1 MSVPKIK
8 KLLIANRGEI
18 ACKIIRCARKMK
30 IPTVAIYSDED
41 INCLHTKLADEAI
54 NIPGSL
60 TSETYMNSDVI
71 IKICKKYKIN
81 AIHPGYG
88 LLSENA
94 DFVKMVENNNL
105 IFIGP
110 SSKIVRNM
118 GEKDKAK
125 LIMEKAGVPVV
136 PGYHG
141 KIQDKK
147 FLEQTA
153 KKIGYPIL
161 IKARAGG
168 GGRGMRIAE
177 TSTNFLTALEE
188 ASNEAKTNFKDKKCL
203 LEKYIPKARHIEIQI
218 FGDKYGNV
226 IHLFDRDCS
235 LQRRQ
240 QKIIEEAP
248 CPELNKDIRT
258 FLGDLSVKAAR
269 SIKYEGAGTIEF
281 IADIENGIDKN
292 KIYFMEMN
300 TRIQVEHSVTE
311 AVTSTDLITWQLE
324 IANGNKI
331 SKSQKDIILKGSSIE
346 ARLYAENV
354 NNNFLPQSGLIHH
367 LNFPKML
374 KHPNCIVETGTQE
387 GDYITPFYDPM
398 IAKIISFGK
407 DRNEAIKYLENFLI
421 DVEIGGIRTVSY
433 THLTLPTKRIV

>member
-60 TSETYMNSDVI
+60 VSETYMNSDVI

-141 KIQDKK
+141 KIQDKN

-168 GGRGMRIAE
+168 GGRGMRVAE
-177 TSTNFLTALEE
+177 TSNKFLSALEE
-188 ASNEAKTNFKDKKCL
+188 ATSEAKTNFKDKNCL
-203 LEKYIPKARHIEIQI
+203 LEKYISKARHIEIQI
-218 FGDKYGNV
+218 FGDKYG
-226 IHLFDRDCS
+226 
-235 LQRRQ
+235 
-240 QKIIEEAP
+240 
-248 CPELNKDIRT
+248 
-258 FLGDLSVKAAR
+258 
-269 SIKYEGAGTIEF
+269 
-281 IADIENGIDKN
+281 
-292 KIYFMEMN
+292 M
-300 TRIQVEHSVTE
+300 
-311 AVTSTDLITWQLE
+311 
-324 IANGNKI
+324 
-331 SKSQKDIILKGSSIE
+331 
-346 ARLYAENV
+346 
-354 NNNFLPQSGLIHH
+354 
-367 LNFPKML
+367 
-374 KHPNCIVETGTQE
+374 
-387 GDYITPFYDPM
+387 
-398 IAKIISFGK
+398 
-407 DRNEAIKYLENFLI
+407 
-421 DVEIGGIRTVSY
+421 
-433 THLTLPTKRIV
+433 